1 MMILPLT
8 SAVSGDCAAT
18 DRANAANAK
27 TAARRKPAAARHAD
41 RFLIVFLL
49 VAERAVA
56 RIERSE
62 IRGRSILMAA
72 LSPGFAGAQPGLR
85 NGRACPVANAASPAG
100 SPGNALPRQTTC
112 RSGRTRMRS

>member
-1 MMILPLT
+1 MSAERPTGTIVPWRTANASAMVERSSSMMILPLT

-18 DRANAANAK
+18 GRANAANAK
-27 TAARRKPAAARHAD
+27 TAAGRKPAAARHAD

-62 IRGRSILMAA
+62 IRGRSILM
-72 LSPGFAGAQPGLR
+72 GAPPPGLPGAPPR
-85 NGRACPVANAASPAG
+85 TPHGTRWPRAH
-100 SPGNALPRQTTC
+100 
-112 RSGRTRMRS
+112 